1 MKFETNLNFVIYP
14 SYPSAGGVDERRASL
29 ETHELRYL
37 GTSNLGYGTKIENRC
52 IFASHESNTD
62 KY

>member
-1 MKFETNLNFVIYP
+1 MDEGQALKPIYIALR
-14 SYPSAGGVDERRASL
+14 SASL
-29 ETHELRYL
+29 ETHDFRYL